1 MKRLFQIEGT
11 VCTKSKKYKKKKN
24 KPYNMMVKVKIKR

>member
-11 VCTKSKKYKKKKN
+11 VCTKSKKYKKKN